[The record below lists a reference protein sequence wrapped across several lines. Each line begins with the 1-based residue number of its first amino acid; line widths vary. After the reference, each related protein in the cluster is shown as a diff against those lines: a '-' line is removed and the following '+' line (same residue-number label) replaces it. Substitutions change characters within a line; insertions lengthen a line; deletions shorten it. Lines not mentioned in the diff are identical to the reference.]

1 MQRVPGRVHLV
12 SGKRIP
18 GHAPLGNDR
27 AVELLDG
34 DPVGGEHGAL
44 IRRAIRRD
52 GRSLFVQPYGHAARI
67 CVLQD
72 ALQGK
77 EAAATDNGGLNL
89 VVATPALQTAVR
101 IENFRQ
107 QLVHGFPFQSSS
119 AIAGISKRSRV
130 RVYQPPSMRPIRSSF
145 SASTCWRAAL
155 VTASS
160 YMDHQDLA
168 EHQAKA
174 AKRDFLHEGAFHRD
188 RRFGDAGNADPHRG
202 RQRQPGFVRL
212 LDALGKRDRRD
223 AHLSGQCERH
233 QIDDEL
239 LVGANIGAGVLWLSR
254 SLAADAN
261 ADCRGVAAKDIEE
274 RKRRGVDCAGGVA
287 GRHPCDRSWQNRRE
301 QQSVAFERTHRF
313 EIKLHGLLR
322 SLVARPIRFAVAVV
336 VGQCVDVAADFNVEA
351 LALMLYRGA
360 ETALESLPD
369 MAWRAASYRS
379 QSALSASDGMVTT
392 SPWSSPARA
401 ASTMSSA

>member
-107 QLVHGFPFQSSS
+107 QLVHGFSFQSSS

-160 YMDHQDLA
+160 LTCTIRILPSTTPKLPSAISCMNMHSIETGA
-168 EHQAKA
+168 CAIRGTA
-174 AKRDFLHEGAFHRD
+174 TRNEGASD
-188 RRFGDAGNADPHRG
+188 SPASFGSSTPLGNAIDVTRISCASANG
-202 RQRQPGFVRL
+202 TRLTTNCSLVRILARVSFGSAGPL
-212 LDALGKRDRRD
+212 LPMP
-223 AHLSGQCERH
+223 
-233 QIDDEL
+233 IPT
-239 LVGANIGAGVLWLSR
+239 
-254 SLAADAN
+254 
-261 ADCRGVAAKDIEE
+261 
-274 RKRRGVDCAGGVA
+274 VA
-287 GRHPCDRSWQNRRE
+287 GSLPKTLKNENGAALIAPAASRVVTHAIGRGKT
-301 QQSVAFERTHRF
+301 VA
-313 EIKLHGLLR
+313 
-322 SLVARPIRFAVAVV
+322 SS
-336 VGQCVDVAADFNVEA
+336 N
-351 LALMLYRGA
+351 LYRSRA
-360 ETALESLPD
+360 PILSKSNC
-369 MAWRAASYRS
+369 MASPILGRHGGHW
-379 QSALSASDGMVTT
+379 VT
-392 SPWSSPARA
+392 
-401 ASTMSSA
+401 ASTLR